1 MRYDFKVL
9 EELGWAAV
17 VAGGVFA
24 LQLLAAFDVEEV
36 AGDWQAY
43 FVAGLSGIV
52 RAAAGAILGRVRS

>member
-1 MRYDFKVL
+1 MRYDFKIL

-24 LQLLAAFDVEEV
+24 LQLLAALDVEEV

-43 FVAGLSGIV
+43 FVAALSGVV
-52 RAAAGAILGRVRS
+52 RAAAGAILGRVKS